1 MGTHPCGHVI
11 ASAWLHEC
19 GMEGDSIRR
28 VLACNAF
35 VGKKSGAKGWC
46 WSWNMMGGVSTAGVR
61 TGREV
66 LEQVLEHLRSETA

>member
-35 VGKKSGAKGWC
+35 VGKKGLGGNSHTIAHCGGAPSAVGKEPSAVEAC
-46 WSWNMMGGVSTAGVR
+46 AAR
-61 TGREV
+61 
-66 LEQVLEHLRSETA
+66 A